1 MITLGIAA
9 GHNSSACLMI
19 DGRIVGLIQEERL
32 TKLKNQ
38 VAFPLRAIE
47 RLVDQHLNGD
57 KTKIDRVVF
66 GGIESDPYFAAI
78 DRYSNVTIED
88 HVREMHELW
97 YPHFYGQK
105 RNDGSYW
112 REMFIAGQQLNHD
125 HNFDFGFL
133 EAELSWQ
140 DAIRHFCEIE
150 RPAAVRRHLGFEEAV
165 ESVDHHE
172 CHAYY
177 AVYGSPIPEDDYSN
191 TLVLTADAYGDES
204 NWSASIVE
212 TDGSIRRLDSGLQQ
226 SIARI
231 YKYCTLFLGM
241 KPNEHEYKVMGL
253 SAYSKSRPHIEAV
266 EEVFF
271 KALDFRDGAW
281 VSDDPLPDSYFALRD
296 RLEGHRFDNIAAGMQ
311 NWATDLTKKWVDHW
325 IRETGRTGVCFSGGL
340 SMNIKSNGE
349 LLDLPNL
356 DWLNVPASGGDESL
370 CVGACFALDAGTR
383 EITPMPHVYLG
394 ELPED
399 SDEAWSARLDDTEMA
414 AEDFTI
420 IEDVGPAEIAKL
432 LAADW
437 ILARCVGPAEFG
449 ARSLGNR
456 TILANPANAA
466 NVKLINDA
474 IKNRD
479 FWMPFTPSIL
489 SEYADDYIEN
499 PKSNISPYMTLGFH
513 SKAAVRDQIIGGL
526 HAADYSARP
535 QYVLKATNPA
545 FWEII
550 EAFRKRTGIP
560 ALVNTSLNLH
570 GEPMNYSLADAV
582 RTVALSDLSILA
594 MPGDRLLC
602 KNEDLDA
609 VRSELSSS
617 S

>member
-1 MITLGIAA
+1 MITLGIASE
-9 GHNSSACLMI
+9 HNSSACLMI

-47 RLVDQHLNGD
+47 ILVDRYLNGD
-57 KTKIDRVVF
+57 TSKIDRVVY
-66 GGIESDPYFAAI
+66 GGNESDPYFAAI

-88 HVREMHELW
+88 HIREMHELW
-97 YPHFYGQK
+97 HPHFYGQK
-105 RNDGSYW
+105 RNDASYW
-112 REMFIAGQQLNHD
+112 HEMYTSGRQLND
-125 HNFDFGFL
+125 NHNFDFSFL
-133 EAELSWQ
+133 ETAVTWA
-140 DAIRHFCEIE
+140 DAIRYFCEIE
-150 RPAAVRRHLGFEEAV
+150 RPDAVRRHLGFEGAV
-165 ESVDHHE
+165 ESIDHHK

-177 AVYGSPIPEDDYSN
+177 AVYGALVPDDDFSN
-191 TLVLTADAYGDES
+191 TLVLTADAYGDGN

-212 TDGSIRRLDSGLQQ
+212 TDGSITRLDAGNQQ

-231 YKYCTLFLGM
+231 YKYCTLILGM

-253 SAYSKSRPHIEAV
+253 SAYSKSARHIEPV
-266 EEVFF
+266 EAIFY

-311 NWATDLTKKWVDHW
+311 NWATGLTKKWVEYW
-325 IRETGRTGVCFSGGL
+325 IRKTGRTGVCFSGGL

-349 LLDLPNL
+349 LLDLPEL

-370 CVGACFALDAGTR
+370 CVGACFALHAGKS
-383 EITPMPHVYLG
+383 EIFPMPHVYLG
-394 ELPED
+394 ERPEVLD
-399 SDEAWSARLDDTEMA
+399 DAWSVRLDETAMTA
-414 AEDFTI
+414 QDFTI
-420 IEDVGPAEIAKL
+420 IENIGPAKIAKL
-432 LAADW
+432 LAADH
-437 ILARCVGPAEFG
+437 IMARCVGAAEFG

-456 TILANPANAA
+456 TILANPSNAA
-466 NVKLINDA
+466 NVKVINDA

-489 SEYADDYIEN
+489 DEYAEDYIEN
-499 PKSNISPYMTLGFH
+499 PKSNVSPYMTLGFH
-513 SKAAVRDQIIGGL
+513 SKAHVRDQIIGGL
-526 HAADYSARP
+526 HGADYSARP
-535 QYVLKATNPA
+535 QYVLRGTNPE

-550 EAFRKRTGIP
+550 EAFRKLTGIP

-582 RTVALSDLSILA
+582 RTVALSDLSLLS

-602 KNEDLDA
+602 KNAVLDA
-609 VRSELSSS
+609 VRSELATA
-617 S
+617 